1 MTAALVSGLDA
12 ANSPENHRALY
23 ARARAASQRWGQQSL
38 RNRAARLRRLL
49 GELDRRADEL
59 AELIADENGKPNVE
73 AIAHEVLPSVS
84 HVRWLCE
91 HGPRILAPSPRAL
104 PWMPVRTAHVH
115 RRAHGVVLVIS
126 PWNLPLA
133 IPFSQVTAALLGGN
147 AVVLKPSEVTPRVG
161 AAIAELLAVCD
172 LPADLFTLVQGDGG
186 TGAALIDARPDKVF
200 FTGSVPT
207 GRRVMA
213 AASAHPIPVSLELG
227 GVDALL
233 VLEDADLELASSAA
247 AWGATCNTGQVC
259 ASVER
264 VLVHRSVADE
274 FRQRLE
280 DKLDR
285 IGPSDLGRA
294 TLDRQADVWRA
305 HLADAQKRD
314 LAVHG
319 GSWLRAGTL
328 SPTLVSG
335 EGTRESAV
343 WNEESFGPLVA
354 LLPFDDD
361 DEAVALHDSTPY
373 GLTAS
378 VFSADV
384 PRATALAGR
393 LRCGLVSVNDVGA
406 TLYGHA
412 ELPWGGVGDSG
423 FGRSHGEEGL
433 LETTWTQVVERGRIA
448 EIKKPW
454 WYPYGPEQ
462 RRMFRQYVRAVATDH
477 LPTRARALA
486 RLSGHAARLFSEAP
500 RW

>member
-1 MTAALVSGLDA
+1 MTAALALGA
-12 ANSPENHRALY
+12 ANSATDHRALL
-23 ARARAASQRWGQQSL
+23 ARARAASARWQQQSPA
-38 RNRAARLRRLL
+38 NRAARLRRLL
-49 GELDRRADEL
+49 GELDRKADAL
-59 AELIADENGKPNVE
+59 AALIAEENGKPEVE
-73 AIAHEVLPSVS
+73 ALAHELLPSVA
-84 HVRWLCE
+84 HVRWLVE
-91 HGPRILAPSPRAL
+91 HGPGLLAPTAQPL
-104 PWMPVRTAHVH
+104 PWMPVRSARLH
-115 RRAHGVVLVIS
+115 RRPHGVVLVIS

-133 IPFSQVTAALLGGN
+133 IPFAQVTAALMGGN

-161 AAIAELLAVCD
+161 AEIAELLAVCD
-172 LPADLFTLVQGDGG
+172 LPADLFTIVQGDGA
-186 TGAALIDARPDKVF
+186 TGAALVEARPDKVF

-213 AASAHPIPVSLELG
+213 AAAAHPIPVSLELG
-227 GVDALL
+227 GVDAMI

-264 VLVHRSVADE
+264 LLVHASVVGE
-274 FRQRLE
+274 FAERLR

-285 IGPSDLGRA
+285 IAPSDLGHA

-305 HLADAQKRD
+305 HLADAQERG
-314 LAVHG
+314 LALHG
-319 GSWLRAGTL
+319 GSWLRPGTL
-328 SPTLVSG
+328 APTLISG
-335 EGTRESAV
+335 AGTRESAA

-354 LLPFDDD
+354 LLPFGSD
-361 DEAVALHDSTPY
+361 DEAVELHDSTPY

-378 VFSADV
+378 VFSRDLD
-384 PRATALAGR
+384 RASAIAER

-433 LETTWTQVVERGRIA
+433 LETTWTQVVERGRVA

-462 RRMFRQYVRAVATDH
+462 RRVFRQFVRAVAADH

-486 RLSGHAARLFSEAP
+486 RMSRHAARLFAEAP

>member
-1 MTAALVSGLDA
+1 MSAALELQA
-12 ANSPENHRALY
+12 ANAAEDHRALF
-23 ARARAASQRWGQQSL
+23 ARARAASARWQQQSVT
-38 RNRAARLRRLL
+38 NRAARLRRLL
-49 GELDRRADEL
+49 AELDRRTDEL
-59 AELIADENGKPNVE
+59 AALIADENGKPEVE

-91 HGPRILAPSPRAL
+91 NGPRLLAPEKRAL
-104 PWMPVRTAHVH
+104 PWMPIRTATLH
-115 RRAHGVVLVIS
+115 RRAHGVVLVVS

-133 IPFSQVTAALLGGN
+133 IPFAQVTAALLGGN

-161 AAIAELLAVCD
+161 AVIAELLAVCD
-172 LPADLFTLVQGDGG
+172 LPQDLFTIVQGDGA
-186 TGAALIDARPDKVF
+186 TGAALIEARPDKVF

-227 GVDALL
+227 GVDAML

-264 VLVHRSVADE
+264 LLVHASVADE
-274 FRQRLE
+274 FRQRLQ
-280 DKLDR
+280 DKLER
-285 IGPSDLGRA
+285 IAPSDLGHA
-294 TLDRQADVWRA
+294 TLGRQADVWRA
-305 HLADAQKRD
+305 HLADAQERGLD
-314 LAVHG
+314 LHG
-319 GSWLRAGTL
+319 GSWLRPGTL

-354 LLPFDDD
+354 LLPFADE
-361 DEAVALHDSTPY
+361 DEAVQLHDSTPY

-378 VFSADV
+378 VFSRDV
-384 PRATALAGR
+384 ERATSIAER

-423 FGRSHGEEGL
+423 FGRSHGAEGL
-433 LETTWTQVVERGRIA
+433 LETTWIQVVERGRTA

-462 RRMFRQYVRAVATDH
+462 RRVFRQFVRAVAAES

-486 RLSGHAARLFSEAP
+486 RMSRHAARLFAEAP